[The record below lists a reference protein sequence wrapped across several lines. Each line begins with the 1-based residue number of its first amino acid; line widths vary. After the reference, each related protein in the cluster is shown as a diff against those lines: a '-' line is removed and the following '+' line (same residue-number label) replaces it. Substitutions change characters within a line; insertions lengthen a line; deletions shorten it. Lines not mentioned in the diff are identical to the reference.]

1 MSALLEN
8 LVSKSTQKNTETCRS
23 HPGKCLGQVSFDGI
37 VIVAIYSLLT
47 YVMNKQGLSM
57 DASLTFLSLWIPLQ
71 FIFKSLDLE
80 YSDQLARVAGWTI
93 GNKLFSILTVM

>member
-1 MSALLEN
+1 MSALVEK

-23 HPGKCLGQVSFDGI
+23 HPSKCLGQVCFDGI

-47 YVMNKQGLSM
+47 YVTNKDWLSM
-57 DASLTFLSLWIPLQ
+57 DAILTFLSLWVPMQ
-71 FIFKSLDLE
+71 FLLKGLDLE

-93 GNKLFSILTVM
+93 GNKLFAILTVM